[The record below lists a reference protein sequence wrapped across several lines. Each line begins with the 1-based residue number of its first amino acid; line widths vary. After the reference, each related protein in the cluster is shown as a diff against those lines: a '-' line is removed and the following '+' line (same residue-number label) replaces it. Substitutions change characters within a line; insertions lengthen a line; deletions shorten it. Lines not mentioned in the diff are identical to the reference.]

1 MRRKIVLAV
10 FIMVCFLLQC
20 TLLKTIALASISPN
34 ILIILISS
42 FGFMRGNKE
51 GMYIGFFCGLLA
63 DIFYGEALGFYA
75 LVYMYIGYMNGHF
88 RKIFYPEDVKLPIAL
103 ITASELSYGLLIY
116 FFLFLFRNRLD
127 FLYFLGHIIIPELLY
142 TIVLTIVIYPL
153 ALIVNRKL
161 EQAEKRSAGKFV

>member
-1 MRRKIVLAV
+1 MRRKIVLSV
-10 FIMVCFLLQC
+10 FIIICFLLQC
-20 TLLKTIALASISPN
+20 TLFKTIALASISPN

-51 GMYIGFFCGLLA
+51 GMYIGFFCGLLV
-63 DIFYGEALGFYA
+63 DIFYGEVLGFYA

-88 RKIFYPEDVKLPIAL
+88 KKIFYPEDVKLPIAL

-127 FLYFLGHIIIPELLY
+127 FLYFLGRVIIPELLY

-153 ALIVNRKL
+153 VLIVNRKL